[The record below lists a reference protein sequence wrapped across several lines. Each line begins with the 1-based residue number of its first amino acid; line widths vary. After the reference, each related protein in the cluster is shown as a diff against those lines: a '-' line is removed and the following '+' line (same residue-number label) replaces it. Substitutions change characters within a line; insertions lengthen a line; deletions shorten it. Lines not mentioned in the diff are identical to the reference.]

1 MLTYT
6 LNVDSKELCTDIP
19 QDTIPVSA
27 MEGNYFFL
35 HHDLVISPP
44 SLIKITSFKQYINTL
59 PQWKRNLISNYE
71 ESTTHSSL
79 AEAIQMKQKFIIA
92 SDGSKSK
99 STSGGAWLIANMNG
113 ETFIEGTNPDFGHI
127 SQIHSHRA
135 EIYGVL
141 SVFIFI
147 KAYSNYFMLPFL
159 SAIEY
164 HGDNLEIVH
173 KINILAND
181 PNYFD
186 ELHKTTDHDAVLQLK
201 LCFPKEIIAFH
212 VKSHQDLRKKQ
223 EHLTLPERLNI
234 KADKLI
240 ENKARAP
247 LNKHIL
253 QTSLAIYVNGK
264 YIPNNYVNSIR
275 AACGEKDAKDFLMRK
290 YHWNNSTI
298 ENI

>member
-1 MLTYT
+1 
-6 LNVDSKELCTDIP
+6 
-19 QDTIPVSA
+19 
-27 MEGNYFFL
+27 
-35 HHDLVISPP
+35 
-44 SLIKITSFKQYINTL
+44 
-59 PQWKRNLISNYE
+59 
-71 ESTTHSSL
+71 
-79 AEAIQMKQKFIIA
+79 MKQKFIIA

-99 STSGGAWLIANMNG
+99 STSGGAWLIANMKG
-113 ETFIEGTNPDFGHI
+113 ESFIEGTNPDFGHI

-173 KINILAND
+173 KINILATD

-201 LCFPKEIIAFH
+201 LCLPKEIIAFH
-212 VKSHQDLRKKQ
+212 VKSHQDMRKKE

-234 KADKLI
+234 KVDRLI
-240 ENKARAP
+240 GNKARAP

-253 QTSLAIYVNGK
+253 QTALAIYINGK
-264 YIPNNYVNSIR
+264 YIPNNYINSIR
-275 AACGEKDAKDFLMRK
+275 AACGEKDAKAFLMRK
-290 YHWNNSTI
+290 YQWNTSTI
-298 ENI
+298 EDIEWELQAKYIKKQTYSRKKTLMKFIHRWLASGNKNFGQKLMCPNCKQ